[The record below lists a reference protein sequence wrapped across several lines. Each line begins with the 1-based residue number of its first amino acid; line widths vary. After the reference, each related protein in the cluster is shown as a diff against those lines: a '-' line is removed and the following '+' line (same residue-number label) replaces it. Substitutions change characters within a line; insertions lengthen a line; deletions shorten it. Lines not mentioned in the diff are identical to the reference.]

1 MDYLVVF
8 LVLAVFLQTRITDL
22 RRAVICLASQSL
34 IIACACFWLGMAHGP
49 GLHAFLPGILTLAVK
64 VIFIPGAVWHLV
76 GKLTNE
82 REILSESNVNYSTM
96 AAALFLVIGY
106 AIVERLLP
114 GTAGRDIIAASIL
127 MIMTGLSLMVLR
139 KRAIIQIVG
148 LITLENGIYL
158 LGLLMTEGLPVVVE
172 LGVFLDVLIAV
183 VEGLPVVV
191 ELGVFLDVLIA
202 VVVLVILTSRM
213 RLSFMT
219 TDTSVMKK
227 LKG

>member
-8 LVLAVFLQTRITDL
+8 LVLVVFLQTRITNL

-34 IIACACFWLGMAHGP
+34 IIACACFWLGLSHGGGIHAMLP
-49 GLHAFLPGILTLAVK
+49 GLLTLAVK
-64 VIFIPGAVWHLV
+64 VIFIPGAVWNLV

-96 AAALFLVIGY
+96 AAALFLVLGY

-114 GTAGRDIIAASIL
+114 GSVGRDIIAASIL

-158 LGLLMTEGLPVVVE
+158 LGLLMTEGLP
-172 LGVFLDVLIAV
+172 L
-183 VEGLPVVV
+183 VV

>member
-1 MDYLVVF
+1 MEYLVVF
-8 LVLAVFLQTRITDL
+8 LVLVVFLQTRVTDL
-22 RRAVICLASQSL
+22 KRAVICLASQSL
-34 IIACACFWLGMAHGP
+34 IIAVACFALGFSTST
-49 GLHAFLPGILTLAVK
+49 GLHAIMPGLLTLVVK
-64 VIFIPGAVWHLV
+64 VIFIPGAILRLV
-76 GKLTNE
+76 GKLKNE

-96 AAALFLVIGY
+96 AAALFLVMGY

-114 GTAGRDIIAASIL
+114 GFAGRDIVAASIF

-139 KRAIIQIVG
+139 KRAIIQMAG

-158 LGLLMTEGLPVVVE
+158 LGLLMTDGLP
-172 LGVFLDVLIAV
+172 L
-183 VEGLPVVV
+183 VV

>member
-8 LVLAVFLQTRITDL
+8 LVLVVFLQTRVTDL
-22 RRAVICLASQSL
+22 KRAVICLASQSV
-34 IIACACFWLGMAHGP
+34 IIAIACFVIGFSHGSDIHAVMP
-49 GLHAFLPGILTLAVK
+49 GVLTLIVK
-64 VIFIPGAVWHLV
+64 VIFIPGAVYRLV
-76 GKLTNE
+76 KKLKNE
-82 REILSESNVNYSTM
+82 REILSASNVNYSTM
-96 AAALFLVIGY
+96 AAALFLVMGY
-106 AIVERLLP
+106 ALVERLMP
-114 GTAGRDIIAASIL
+114 GSAGRDIVAASIL

-158 LGLLMTEGLPVVVE
+158 LGLLMTEGLP
-172 LGVFLDVLIAV
+172 L
-183 VEGLPVVV
+183 VV

>member
-8 LVLAVFLQTRITDL
+8 LVLVVFLQTRVTDL
-22 RRAVICLASQSL
+22 KRAVICLASQSV
-34 IIACACFWLGMAHGP
+34 IIAIACFVIGFSNGNDIHAIMP
-49 GLHAFLPGILTLAVK
+49 GVLTLIVK
-64 VIFIPGAVWHLV
+64 VIFIPGAVYRLV
-76 GKLTNE
+76 NKLKNE
-82 REILSESNVNYSTM
+82 REIVSASNVNYSTM
-96 AAALFLVIGY
+96 AAALFLVMGY
-106 AIVERLLP
+106 ALVERLMP
-114 GTAGRDIIAASIL
+114 GSVGRDIVAASIL

-139 KRAIIQIVG
+139 KRAIIQICG

-158 LGLLMTEGLPVVVE
+158 LGLLMTEGLP
-172 LGVFLDVLIAV
+172 L
-183 VEGLPVVV
+183 VV

>member
-1 MDYLVVF
+1 MEYLVVF
-8 LVLAVFLQTRITDL
+8 LVLVVFLQTRITNL
-22 RRAVICLASQSL
+22 QRAVICLASQSF
-34 IIACACFWLGMAHGP
+34 IIAIACFVLGLSSGN
-49 GLHAFLPGILTLAVK
+49 GIHALLPGVLTLVVK
-64 VIFIPGAVWHLV
+64 VLFIPGAIYRLV
-76 GKLTNE
+76 GKLKNE
-82 REILSESNVNYSTM
+82 REILSASNVNYSTT
-96 AAALFLVIGY
+96 AAALFLVLGY
-106 AIVERLLP
+106 VIVERLLP
-114 GTAGRDIIAASIL
+114 GSAGRDIIAASIL
-127 MIMTGLSLMVLR
+127 MIMTGLSSMVLR

-158 LGLLMTEGLPVVVE
+158 LGLLMTEGLP
-172 LGVFLDVLIAV
+172 L
-183 VEGLPVVV
+183 VV

>member
-8 LVLAVFLQTRITDL
+8 LVLVVFLQTRVTDL
-22 RRAVICLASQSL
+22 KRAVICLASQSV
-34 IIACACFWLGMAHGP
+34 IIAIACFVIGFSHGNDIHAVMP
-49 GLHAFLPGILTLAVK
+49 GVLTLIVK
-64 VIFIPGAVWHLV
+64 VIFIPGAVYRLV
-76 GKLTNE
+76 KKLKNE
-82 REILSESNVNYSTM
+82 REIVSASNVNYSTM
-96 AAALFLVIGY
+96 AAALFLVMGY
-106 AIVERLLP
+106 ALVERLMP
-114 GTAGRDIIAASIL
+114 GSVGRDIVAASIL

-139 KRAIIQIVG
+139 KRAIIQICG

-158 LGLLMTEGLPVVVE
+158 LGLLMTEGLP
-172 LGVFLDVLIAV
+172 L
-183 VEGLPVVV
+183 VV

>member
-1 MDYLVVF
+1 MEYLVVF
-8 LVLAVFLQTRITDL
+8 LVLVVFLQTRITNL
-22 RRAVICLASQSL
+22 KRAVICLGSQSF
-34 IIACACFWLGMAHGP
+34 IIAIACFVLGLSTSSGI
-49 GLHAFLPGILTLAVK
+49 HAVLPGILTLIVK
-64 VIFIPGAVWHLV
+64 VLFIPGAVYRLV
-76 GKLTNE
+76 GKLKNE
-82 REILSESNVNYSTM
+82 REILSASNVNYSTM
-96 AAALFLVIGY
+96 AAALFLVLGY
-106 AIVERLLP
+106 VLVERLLP
-114 GTAGRDIIAASIL
+114 GSAGRDIIAASIL

-158 LGLLMTEGLPVVVE
+158 LGLLMTEGLP
-172 LGVFLDVLIAV
+172 L
-183 VEGLPVVV
+183 VV

>member
-8 LVLAVFLQTRITDL
+8 LVLVVFLQTRVTDL
-22 RRAVICLASQSL
+22 KRAVICLASQSV
-34 IIACACFWLGMAHGP
+34 IIAIACFVIGFSHGNDIHAIMP
-49 GLHAFLPGILTLAVK
+49 GVLTLIVK
-64 VIFIPGAVWHLV
+64 VIFIPGAVYRLV
-76 GKLTNE
+76 KKLKNE
-82 REILSESNVNYSTM
+82 REIVSASNVNYSTM
-96 AAALFLVIGY
+96 AAALFLVMGY
-106 AIVERLLP
+106 ALVERLMP
-114 GTAGRDIIAASIL
+114 GSVGRDIVAASIL

-139 KRAIIQIVG
+139 KRAIIQICG

-158 LGLLMTEGLPVVVE
+158 LGLLMTEGLP
-172 LGVFLDVLIAV
+172 L
-183 VEGLPVVV
+183 VV

>member
-8 LVLAVFLQTRITDL
+8 LVLVVFLQTRVTDL
-22 RRAVICLASQSL
+22 KRAVICLASQSV
-34 IIACACFWLGMAHGP
+34 IIAIACFVIGFSHGNDIHAVMP
-49 GLHAFLPGILTLAVK
+49 GVLTIIVK
-64 VIFIPGAVWHLV
+64 VIFIPGAVYRLV
-76 GKLTNE
+76 KKLKNE
-82 REILSESNVNYSTM
+82 REIVSASNVNYSTM
-96 AAALFLVIGY
+96 AAALFLVMGY
-106 AIVERLLP
+106 ALVERLMP
-114 GTAGRDIIAASIL
+114 GAAGRDIVASSIL

-139 KRAIIQIVG
+139 KRAIIQICG

-158 LGLLMTEGLPVVVE
+158 LGLLMTEGLP
-172 LGVFLDVLIAV
+172 L
-183 VEGLPVVV
+183 VV

>member
-8 LVLAVFLQTRITDL
+8 LVLIVFLQTRITDL

-34 IIACACFWLGMAHGP
+34 IIACACFWLGLQSGG
-49 GLHAFLPGILTLAVK
+49 GLHAFLPGLLTLAVK
-64 VIFIPGAVWHLV
+64 VIFIPGAVLHVVNRLS
-76 GKLTNE
+76 NE

-96 AAALFLVIGY
+96 AAALFLVFGY
-106 AIVERLLP
+106 AVVERLMP
-114 GTAGRDIIAASIL
+114 GSAGRDIMAASIL
-127 MIMTGLSLMVLR
+127 MIMTGLSLIVLR

-158 LGLLMTEGLPVVVE
+158 LGLLMTEGLP
-172 LGVFLDVLIAV
+172 L
-183 VEGLPVVV
+183 VV

>member
-8 LVLAVFLQTRITDL
+8 LVLVVFLQTRITDL
-22 RRAVICLASQSL
+22 RRAVYCLAGQSA
-34 IIACACFWLGMAHGP
+34 IISLACFWLGMASGT
-49 GLHAFLPGILTLAVK
+49 GIHAMLPGMLTLAVK
-64 VIFIPGAVWHLV
+64 VIFIPGTVLHLV

-96 AAALFLVIGY
+96 AAALFLVMGY
-106 AIVERLLP
+106 AVAEHLLP
-114 GTAGRDIIAASIL
+114 GSAGRDIIAASIL
-127 MIMTGLSLMVLR
+127 MIMTGLSLIVLR
-139 KRAIIQIVG
+139 KRAMIQIAG

-158 LGLLMTEGLPVVVE
+158 FGFLMTEGLP
-172 LGVFLDVLIAV
+172 L
-183 VEGLPVVV
+183 VV

>member
-1 MDYLVVF
+1 MEYLVVF
-8 LVLAVFLQTRITDL
+8 LVLVVFLQTRITDL
-22 RRAVICLASQSL
+22 KRAVICLGSQSF
-34 IIACACFWLGMAHGP
+34 IIAIACFVLGLSNSEGI
-49 GLHAFLPGILTLAVK
+49 HAILPGVLTLIVK
-64 VIFIPGAVWHLV
+64 VLFIPGAVYRLV
-76 GKLTNE
+76 GKLKNE
-82 REILSESNVNYSTM
+82 REILSASNVNYSTM
-96 AAALFLVIGY
+96 AAALFLVLGY
-106 AIVERLLP
+106 VIVERLLP
-114 GTAGRDIIAASIL
+114 GSAAIL

-158 LGLLMTEGLPVVVE
+158 LGLLMTEGLP
-172 LGVFLDVLIAV
+172 L
-183 VEGLPVVV
+183 VV

>member
-8 LVLAVFLQTRITDL
+8 LVLVVFLQTRVTDL
-22 RRAVICLASQSL
+22 KRAVICLASQSV
-34 IIACACFWLGMAHGP
+34 IIAIACFVIGFSHGNDIHAVMP
-49 GLHAFLPGILTLAVK
+49 GVLTIIVK
-64 VIFIPGAVWHLV
+64 VIFIPGAVYRLV
-76 GKLTNE
+76 KKLKNE
-82 REILSESNVNYSTM
+82 REIVSASNVNYSTM
-96 AAALFLVIGY
+96 AAALFLVMGY
-106 AIVERLLP
+106 ALVERLMP
-114 GTAGRDIIAASIL
+114 GSVGRDIVAASIL

-139 KRAIIQIVG
+139 KRAIIQICG

-158 LGLLMTEGLPVVVE
+158 LGLLMTEGLP
-172 LGVFLDVLIAV
+172 L
-183 VEGLPVVV
+183 VV

>member
-8 LVLAVFLQTRITDL
+8 LVLVVFLQTRVTDVK
-22 RRAVICLASQSL
+22 RAVICLASQSV
-34 IIACACFWLGMAHGP
+34 IIAIACFVIGFSHGNDIHAIMP
-49 GLHAFLPGILTLAVK
+49 GVLTLIVK
-64 VIFIPGAVWHLV
+64 VIFIPGAVYRLV
-76 GKLTNE
+76 NKLKNE
-82 REILSESNVNYSTM
+82 REIVSASNVNYSTM
-96 AAALFLVIGY
+96 AAALFLVMGY
-106 AIVERLLP
+106 ALVERLMP
-114 GTAGRDIIAASIL
+114 GSVGRDIVAASIL

-139 KRAIIQIVG
+139 KRAIIQICG

-158 LGLLMTEGLPVVVE
+158 LGLLMTEGLP
-172 LGVFLDVLIAV
+172 L
-183 VEGLPVVV
+183 VV

>member
-8 LVLAVFLQTRITDL
+8 LVLVVFLQTRITDL
-22 RRAVICLASQSL
+22 KRAVLCLASQSL
-34 IIACACFWLGMAHGP
+34 IIAIACFMLGFSTSH
-49 GLHAFLPGILTLAVK
+49 GLHAVLPGLLTLAVK
-64 VIFIPGAVWHLV
+64 AVFIPGAIFRLV
-76 GKLTNE
+76 GQLKNE

-96 AAALFLVIGY
+96 AAALFLVMGY

-114 GTAGRDIIAASIL
+114 GSSGRDIIAASIL
-127 MIMTGLSLMVLR
+127 MIMTGLALMVLR

-158 LGLLMTEGLPVVVE
+158 LGLLMTEGLP
-172 LGVFLDVLIAV
+172 L
-183 VEGLPVVV
+183 VV

>member
-8 LVLAVFLQTRITDL
+8 LVLVVFLQTRVTDL
-22 RRAVICLASQSL
+22 KRAVICLASQSV
-34 IIACACFWLGMAHGP
+34 IIAIACFVIGFSHGNDIHAIMP
-49 GLHAFLPGILTLAVK
+49 GVLTLIVK
-64 VIFIPGAVWHLV
+64 VIFIPGAVYRLV
-76 GKLTNE
+76 NKLKNE
-82 REILSESNVNYSTM
+82 REIVSASNVNYSTM
-96 AAALFLVIGY
+96 AAALFLVMGY
-106 AIVERLLP
+106 ALVERLMP
-114 GTAGRDIIAASIL
+114 GFVGRDIVAASIL

-139 KRAIIQIVG
+139 KRAIIQICG

-158 LGLLMTEGLPVVVE
+158 LGLLMTEGLP
-172 LGVFLDVLIAV
+172 L
-183 VEGLPVVV
+183 VV

>member
-1 MDYLVVF
+1 MDYLVVV
-8 LVLAVFLQTRITDL
+8 LVLVVFLQTRVTNL
-22 RRAVICLASQSL
+22 RRAVICLASQSV
-34 IIACACFWLGMAHGP
+34 IISLACFWLGLSSST
-49 GLHAFLPGILTLAVK
+49 GLHAVLPGILTLAVK

-76 GKLTNE
+76 GKLKNE

-96 AAALFLVIGY
+96 AAALFLVLGY
-106 AIVERLLP
+106 VIVERLLP
-114 GTAGRDIIAASIL
+114 GSAGRDIIAASIL
-127 MIMTGLSLMVLR
+127 MIMTGLSLMVIR

-158 LGLLMTEGLPVVVE
+158 LGLLMTEGLP
-172 LGVFLDVLIAV
+172 L
-183 VEGLPVVV
+183 VV

-219 TDTSVMKK
+219 TDTSVMKR

>member
-8 LVLAVFLQTRITDL
+8 LVLVVFLQTRVTDL
-22 RRAVICLASQSL
+22 KRAVICLASQSV
-34 IIACACFWLGMAHGP
+34 IIAIACFVIGFSHGNDIHAIMP
-49 GLHAFLPGILTLAVK
+49 GVLTLIVK
-64 VIFIPGAVWHLV
+64 VIFIPGAVYRLV
-76 GKLTNE
+76 NKLKNE
-82 REILSESNVNYSTM
+82 REIVSASNVNYSTM
-96 AAALFLVIGY
+96 AAALFLVMGY
-106 AIVERLLP
+106 ALVERLMP
-114 GTAGRDIIAASIL
+114 GSVGRDIVAASIL

-139 KRAIIQIVG
+139 KRAIIQICG

-158 LGLLMTEGLPVVVE
+158 LGLLMTEGLP
-172 LGVFLDVLIAV
+172 L
-183 VEGLPVVV
+183 VV

>member
-1 MDYLVVF
+1 
-8 LVLAVFLQTRITDL
+8 
-22 RRAVICLASQSL
+22 CLASQSV
-34 IIACACFWLGMAHGP
+34 IIAIACFVIGFSHGNDIHAIMP
-49 GLHAFLPGILTLAVK
+49 GVLTLIVK
-64 VIFIPGAVWHLV
+64 VIFIPGAVYRLV
-76 GKLTNE
+76 NKLKNE
-82 REILSESNVNYSTM
+82 REIVSASNVNYSTM
-96 AAALFLVIGY
+96 AAALFLVMGY
-106 AIVERLLP
+106 ALVERLMP
-114 GTAGRDIIAASIL
+114 GSVGRDIVAASIL

-139 KRAIIQIVG
+139 KRAIIQICG

-158 LGLLMTEGLPVVVE
+158 LGLLMTEGLP
-172 LGVFLDVLIAV
+172 L
-183 VEGLPVVV
+183 VV